1 MTEKHVPISKRLKA
15 IAAFLS
21 KGSYFLDIGS
31 DHAYLPCYVCLNDLE
46 AKAIAGEVNEGPYQS
61 AKQTVCKYGLSE
73 RIDVRLGDGLDV
85 IGERDAPF
93 ELVIAGMGGTLIK
106 QILEKGR
113 AKRTEIKRIILQPNI
128 DERDARIALLHLG
141 YTITYEQLIKEN
153 GHIYEIIIADLLTN
167 KKVEKWTDK
176 ELLLGKQ
183 LQREKG
189 PLFIEKWQSE
199 RQARKHILNQMK
211 RAKKKNDEKIARFEL
226 ELSWIEEVLD
236 DE

>member
-1 MTEKHVPISKRLKA
+1 MIEKHVPISKRLKT
-15 IAAFLS
+15 IASFLS

-46 AKAIAGEVNEGPYQS
+46 ARAIAGEVNEGPYQT
-61 AKQTVCKYGLSE
+61 AKQTVSKYGLSE
-73 RIDVRLGDGLDV
+73 RIDVRLGDGLDI
-85 IGERDAPF
+85 IGENDTPF

-113 AKRTEIKRIILQPNI
+113 LKQTEIKRIILQPNI
-128 DERDARIALLHLG
+128 DERDARVALLHLG
-141 YTITYEQLIKEN
+141 YTITDEQLIKEN
-153 GHIYEIIIADLLTN
+153 GHIYEIIIADLLKN

-183 LQREKG
+183 LKKENG
-189 PLFIEKWQSE
+189 PLFIEKWQLE
-199 RQARKHILNQMK
+199 RQVRTRILNQMK
-211 RAKKKNDEKIARFEL
+211 RAKKRNNEKIARFEL

-236 DE
+236 DV